1 MENSYD
7 KIEEYKLYTSWIN
20 FLSFWYFI
28 WFILYILKI
37 IKQPPSIWFYIIS
50 IIYLLIKLHHLI
62 NTKKITKINNY
73 KIYFI
78 QILSTFILDILPLFK
93 YNKLIFYINNPF
105 NIFINILFVTSYILF
120 IYIKFKLIYK
130 INISLTDIIYLIYFE
145 YNNLFDLPDIN
156 IKEYFYLKYGY

>member
-28 WFILYILKI
+28 WFMLYILKI
-37 IKQPPSIWFYIIS
+37 IKQPPSIWFYIIA

-93 YNKLIFYINNPF
+93 YNKLLLYINNPF
-105 NIFINILFVTSYILF
+105 NIFINILFVTLYILF
-120 IYIKFKLIYK
+120 IYMKFKVIYK

-145 YNNLFDLPDIN
+145 YNNLFDLPNIN